1 MRRIAIAPLCL
12 LLACLCGAQARTG
25 HRVVVE
31 VNVPGT
37 TAYATVLGNIENLKK
52 AFAPEPVEVE
62 VVCEGRGLDMLFSH
76 DNVVAERVTKLH
88 KAGVVFAACANT
100 IKGRHIGK
108 GRLLPF
114 VQVVKAGVAEVV
126 KKQEAGWSYLK
137 GAF

>member
-1 MRRIAIAPLCL
+1 MKPIATATLC
-12 LLACLCGAQARTG
+12 LLACLCGAQGKTA

-37 TAYATVLGNIENLKK
+37 MAYSTVLGNIENLKK

-76 DNVVAERVTKLH
+76 NNSLAERVTKLH
-88 KAGVVFAACANT
+88 KTGVVFAACSNT
-100 IKGRHIGK
+100 IRGRHIGK

-114 VQVVKAGVAEVV
+114 VQ
-126 KKQEAGWSYLK
+126 
-137 GAF
+137 